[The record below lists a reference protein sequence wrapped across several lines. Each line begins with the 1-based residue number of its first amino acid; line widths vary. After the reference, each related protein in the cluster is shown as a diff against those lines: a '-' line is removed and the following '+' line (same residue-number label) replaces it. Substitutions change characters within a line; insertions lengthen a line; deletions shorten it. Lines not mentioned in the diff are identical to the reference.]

1 MASTFSISPTHR
13 SQTLPARIATNC
25 RQSLGKTYVMAG
37 MVGFADYEA
46 ESNSNFQ
53 ISRLRFFG
61 MSMPSMTGSGPYSQ
75 ELTSADFLLGRTG
88 HRVQPGPAGSIG
100 FCSFPSRLQL
110 SSIPPCQPLTNL
122 PQVDREIF
130 LLGLANTE
138 PWRKRRMLLFQ
149 YCPRHG
155 YVWIDMKTEVFQNTM
170 FMVCV
175 VKRTVY
181 KPEAVQGSLFW
192 SMNPHFLL
200 TITLLFAVAV
210 TTVAAAAV
218 AAAATIAI
226 ALPKE
231 TGCLHNKS
239 WSQQSLLH
247 GAFLANM
254 AVPVTHVPIFP
265 QECIYQIEIKSIT

>member
-61 MSMPSMTGSGPYSQ
+61 MSMPSITGSGPHSQ

-88 HRVQPGPAGSIG
+88 HRVQPVQPGLSASAVSPAV
-100 FCSFPSRLQL
+100 CSRQPNQL

-155 YVWIDMKTEVFQNTM
+155 YV
-170 FMVCV
+170 
-175 VKRTVY
+175 
-181 KPEAVQGSLFW
+181 
-192 SMNPHFLL
+192 
-200 TITLLFAVAV
+200 
-210 TTVAAAAV
+210 
-218 AAAATIAI
+218 
-226 ALPKE
+226 
-231 TGCLHNKS
+231 
-239 WSQQSLLH
+239 
-247 GAFLANM
+247 
-254 AVPVTHVPIFP
+254 
-265 QECIYQIEIKSIT
+265 